1 METAITNGVKISV
14 EVSYQP
20 TTNRMLSEENEHILA
35 YQVTIENQNSFPVQ
49 LLRRHWHICNA
60 LNMRREVEGPGVIGE
75 QPVLSYGGKHSYVS
89 YCPLTTEI
97 GKMYGSFLMKNLE
110 DDSMFRVDI
119 PEFLMVL
126 PERLN

>member
-20 TTNRMLSEENEHILA
+20 TTNRMLGSENEHIFA
-35 YQVTIENQNSFPVQ
+35 YQITIENQNSFPVQ

-75 QPVLSYGGKHSYVS
+75 QPVLGYRGKHSYVS

-110 DDSMFRVDI
+110 DESMFRVDV

-126 PERLN
+126 PETLN